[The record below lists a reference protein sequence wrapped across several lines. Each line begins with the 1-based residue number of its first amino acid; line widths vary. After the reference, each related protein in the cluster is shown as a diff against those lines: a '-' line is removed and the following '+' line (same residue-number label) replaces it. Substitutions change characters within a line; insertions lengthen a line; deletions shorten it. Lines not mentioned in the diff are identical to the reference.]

1 MTDQRTPALAMAGRL
16 INLVR
21 AGEMDTATG
30 SLSMLSYAG
39 PAHRERLRQ
48 VLAILIEAIAAMV
61 TGKAGSM
68 ETSGLFAVD
77 LRREDESAVDIDS
90 LDPPVRAVIR
100 AILAQVNDHP
110 EDAAYQIGFAVAGG
124 RQATVEAVVLA
135 LRWTVNAVEN
145 CEDIGLPTPEWLMA
159 G

>member
-1 MTDQRTPALAMAGRL
+1 MAGRL

-21 AGEMDTATG
+21 VGELDTAVG

-48 VLAILIEAIAAMV
+48 VLATLIEAIATMV
-61 TGKAGSM
+61 TGKADSM
-68 ETSGLFAVD
+68 DIGGAFAVD

-110 EDAAYQIGFAVAGG
+110 EDADDQIGFAVAGG
-124 RQATVEAVVLA
+124 RQASVEAVVLA
-135 LRWTVNAVEN
+135 LRWTINAMEN
-145 CEDIGLPTPEWLMA
+145 CEDVGLPTPEWLMA
-159 G
+159 S